1 MEFLAVLS
9 SPTVVAG
16 IISLAIIAV
25 TALVKDRLGE
35 TEAERLMKIGQ
46 SSMRVAEMIV
56 KAAEIAVVEVEKS
69 LKESGTM
76 SNEELKQAA
85 VQITADLL
93 TEWGLVVNRSLI
105 ESLFAVVE
113 AAYQRMKV
121 AGV

>member
-1 MEFLAVLS
+1 VEFLAVLS

-16 IISLAIIAV
+16 IVSLAIVVV
-25 TALVKDRLGE
+25 TALLRSRLGE
-35 TEAERLMKIGQ
+35 TEAERLLKVGQ

-56 KAAEIAVVEVEKS
+56 QAAEIAVIEVEKS
-69 LKESGTM
+69 LKKTGEM
-76 SNEELKQAA
+76 SNQELKQAA

-93 TEWGLVVNRSLI
+93 TEWGIVVNRTLI